1 MTAYVVYNLET
12 TYLVKAKSG
21 RTHFESKGA
30 ATRAKNEAERK
41 EPEYG
46 FGITDVKNFYNN
58 IELTVTRYNALT
70 GAPFEETVN
79 TPYYCSPSSEHY
91 HCS

>member
-12 TYLVKAKSG
+12 TYLVEAKSG
-21 RTHFESKGA
+21 RTHFGSKGA
-30 ATRAKNEAERK
+30 ATRAKNEAERN

-46 FGITDVKNFYNN
+46 FGIAEVRDFYDN
-58 IELTVTRYNALT
+58 IELTVTRHNALT

-79 TPYYCSPSSEHY
+79 TPYYCSPSSETY
-91 HCS
+91 WSM